1 MLLKSNQFSLAELDL
16 IILKWS
22 KLILISIKL
31 LYNESYKLYCVSY
44 KTQQAWKDGLDREQ
58 QKQTLVVSWY
68 ALSSFWLNM
77 WSLIWTC
84 GMGDNKQG
92 RSQRGGTL
100 LPRTDKIGKKIGEN
114 PKKTGEIRKKWVENQ
129 EKMWWKSGKLGI
141 TGRVTLGSLP
151 LRTGRLATPLI
162 TNINAK
168 CRKLTNLSCN
178 CLYVLRHIS
187 EIITPN

>member
-1 MLLKSNQFSLAELDL
+1 MTTEVSNQYCFDFNYRMLLKSNQFSLAELDL

-114 PKKTGEIRKKWVENQ
+114 PKKNRGNQ
-129 EKMWWKSGKLGI
+129 EKMGWKSGKNVMKIRKIGNNRQGNI
-141 TGRVTLGSLP
+141 GK
-151 LRTGRLATPLI
+151 LAPTDG
-162 TNINAK
+162 
-168 CRKLTNLSCN
+168 
-178 CLYVLRHIS
+178 
-187 EIITPN
+187 